1 MTSLILMFFSAA
13 DFECIVEP
21 IAVETHGKHKRRKVT
36 TVRKAAHVPCAV
48 AYKVS
53 SKFSEYDMPVQWI
66 YGREC
71 VSEFVEV
78 MKEIHKMATPILS
91 PKAPM
96 HPMCPAQRKSLEE
109 KKTCYLCGEWMFG
122 RKDLDHCHQTGEV
135 RLISM
140 LD

>member
-78 MKEIHKMATPILS
+78 MKEIHKMANPILS
-91 PKAPM
+91 PKLPCIPCAPLRGNLWRRRR
-96 HPMCPAQRKSLEE
+96 PATSVGSGCSGE
-109 KKTCYLCGEWMFG
+109 KIWTTVTKRERYG
-122 RKDLDHCHQTGEV
+122 
-135 RLISM
+135 
-140 LD
+140 